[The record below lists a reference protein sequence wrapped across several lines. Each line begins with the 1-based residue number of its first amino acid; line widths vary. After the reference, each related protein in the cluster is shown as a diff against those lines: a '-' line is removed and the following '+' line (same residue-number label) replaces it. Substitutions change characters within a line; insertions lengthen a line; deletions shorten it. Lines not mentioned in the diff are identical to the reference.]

1 MGRHHSRAR
10 RSCGTARRAPRTPR
24 PKARPTGACSTR
36 CGITPSGWP
45 SGTWSGGSSIAPTY
59 LDPGRPFDR
68 EARAELAE
76 RLPQDPGGV
85 LREVA
90 RARLLHHGQDR
101 MAHSRAHS
109 PILEQPRH
117 RWLWLALSAG
127 LILLAAGSGF
137 LLRGE
142 REQEPVNHAF
152 AVPAVRGRVMVEVLN
167 GTRRQ
172 GVARTATR
180 MLRGRGLDVV
190 FLGNADSAE
199 ALTRVIVR
207 RGDPDRAQ
215 QWSDVL
221 GAGMIVVETDTF
233 RRVDVS
239 VILGDS
245 PT

>member
-1 MGRHHSRAR
+1 
-10 RSCGTARRAPRTPR
+10 
-24 PKARPTGACSTR
+24 
-36 CGITPSGWP
+36 
-45 SGTWSGGSSIAPTY
+45 
-59 LDPGRPFDR
+59 
-68 EARAELAE
+68 
-76 RLPQDPGGV
+76 
-85 LREVA
+85 
-90 RARLLHHGQDR
+90 
-101 MAHSRAHS
+101 MAHSRPYS

-142 REQEPVNHAF
+142 REEKPAHHAF
-152 AVPAVRGRVMVEVLN
+152 AVPPVRGRVMIEVLN

-207 RGDPDRAQ
+207 RGDPGRAQ
-215 QWSDVL
+215 YVVDVL
-221 GAGMIVVETDTF
+221 GVGKIVVEPDTF

-239 VILGDS
+239 VILGDDFR
-245 PT
+245 PTLELHP